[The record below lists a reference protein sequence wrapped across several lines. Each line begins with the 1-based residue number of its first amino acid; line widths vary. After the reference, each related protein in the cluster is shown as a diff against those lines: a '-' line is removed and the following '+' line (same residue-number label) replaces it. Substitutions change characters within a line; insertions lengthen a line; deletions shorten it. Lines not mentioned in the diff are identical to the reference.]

1 MANAERSTELLW
13 SSEGKR
19 RLSLDGIVR
28 AAIALADEEGLRA
41 ASMRRVAERLGFTT
55 MSLYRHVP
63 GKAELV
69 DLMRDHVFAEALRPP
84 KPAGA
89 GDARNTGSAGHTAD
103 TKNAG
108 AGDRTGDA
116 KNAGADSQGAGAGG
130 HAADLEGAGA
140 TDAPG
145 WREELEEWARGLLAL
160 TLRHPWLLDSGGPR
174 SMPGPNIVAHFER
187 ALSVTVRTG
196 LPPAEVVAAVTLL
209 GDFVGGAARHL
220 VEADREEQST
230 GVTHE
235 EWWGGRDTLYEHLD
249 LRYPTLNRLYE
260 QGAYDDP
267 ADPFAYGLK
276 RVLDG
281 IAASISDET
290 RDETRCKV
298 CGTVTTPAPTGRPR
312 DYCSRACQQRAY
324 RQRRRTG

>member
-1 MANAERSTELLW
+1 MANAERSTALLW
-13 SSEGKR
+13 GSEGRR

-69 DLMRDHVFAEALRPP
+69 DLMRDHVFAEALHPP
-84 KPAGA
+84 EGTKSTGAESADAGLHP
-89 GDARNTGSAGHTAD
+89 TGA
-103 TKNAG
+103 
-108 AGDRTGDA
+108 
-116 KNAGADSQGAGAGG
+116 
-130 HAADLEGAGA
+130 EGA
-140 TDAPG
+140 
-145 WREELEEWARGLLAL
+145 WREELEEWARGFLAL
-160 TLRHPWLLDSGGPR
+160 NLRHPWLLDSGGPR
-174 SMPGPNIVAHFER
+174 EVPGPNIVAHFER
-187 ALSVTVRTG
+187 ALSIMVKTG

-220 VEADREEQST
+220 VQTDSEEKAT

-235 EWWGGRDTLYEHLD
+235 EWWSGRDSLFEHLSHH
-249 LRYPTLNRLYE
+249 YPTLNRLYE
-260 QGAYDDP
+260 QGAYDQP
-267 ADPFAYGLK
+267 PDPFAYGLK

-281 IAASISDET
+281 ITASISDET
-290 RDETRCKV
+290 RDETRCMV
-298 CGTVTTPAPTGRPR
+298 CSTVTTPAPTGRPR